1 MNYLE
6 IINNPSYELIETLDH
21 SQIKPFIKR
30 EIIGNLGWGL
40 LAKMYQ
46 GIGLLLFGFA
56 LIKAFA
62 PFMKHRETLM
72 LEWMG
77 WGMLFCFT
85 ALIIIHELLHFFAY
99 LLVGVRKLSFG
110 MDLKK
115 FIFYVQ
121 ADKQVLNYSKFKVV
135 ALAPALVIAVVS
147 IVGAII
153 WFEQPLYY
161 FFLTVLSM
169 HSLFCVGDLGMLCY
183 FENRSDD
190 EIYTYDVKEEG
201 RTYYYKK
208 IVSTEHRS
216 MKNS

>member
-1 MNYLE
+1 MNYPE
-6 IINNPSYELIETLDH
+6 ITDNPSYELIETLDH

-30 EIIGNLGWGL
+30 EIIGNQGWGL

-46 GIGLLLFGFA
+46 GMGLLLFGFA

-62 PFMKHRETLM
+62 PFMRSRETEM

-77 WGMLFCFT
+77 WGILFCFT

-99 LLVGVRKLSFG
+99 LAVGARKLSFG
-110 MDLKK
+110 MDLRK

-135 ALAPALVIAVVS
+135 ALAPALVVAVVS
-147 IVGAII
+147 IAGAII

-161 FFLTVLSM
+161 FFLTVLSV

-183 FENRSDD
+183 FENRSED
-190 EIYTYDVKEEG
+190 EIYTFDVKEEG
-201 RTYYYKK
+201 KTYYYRK
-208 IVSTEHRS
+208 VVQ
-216 MKNS
+216 